1 MITILCSGSRG
12 DFQPYIALAQ
22 ELKKLGKAVRITGM
36 REFEGFVKSYGID
49 FYPIQADFKTLN
61 VDEAMLK
68 EAQSADNPLK
78 MLLTFNKMKKYGL
91 SIANEFYAACEGSEL
106 VIYHPG
112 CTIGYFAAERLG
124 IPAILSSPFPM
135 HKTKEQTSVIQYG
148 RIKASPLK
156 NIISYHMLQGML
168 WLASNNS
175 VKYLWKKE
183 FGGLPK
189 NFGKPYERHLDKS
202 HPSVISCSN
211 FVFKRPSDWN
221 ENIHQ
226 YGYWFV
232 KEQAEYTP
240 SKELEDFLN
249 FGDKPVYVGFGSV
262 FHKDQ
267 KETLSKLVIDAISKA
282 NKRGII
288 CGMGKLDNLPDNI
301 IAIDSIPHTW
311 LFEKVSAVCHHGGAG
326 TTSAGFA
333 AGVPSVIIPFANDQ
347 HAWAHRA
354 YDLGVGSKP
363 IPIKKLT
370 SDNLAE
376 AISYALQDNIVENAK
391 KLSINIST
399 ENGAR
404 ECAKVIVDSLKM

>member
-1 MITILCSGSRG
+1 
-12 DFQPYIALAQ
+12 
-22 ELKKLGKAVRITGM
+22 
-36 REFEGFVKSYGID
+36 
-49 FYPIQADFKTLN
+49 
-61 VDEAMLK
+61 
-68 EAQSADNPLK
+68 
-78 MLLTFNKMKKYGL
+78 
-91 SIANEFYAACEGSEL
+91 
-106 VIYHPG
+106 
-112 CTIGYFAAERLG
+112 
-124 IPAILSSPFPM
+124 M

-148 RIKASPLK
+148 RVKSTPFK

-189 NFGKPYERHLDKS
+189 NFGKPYERHTDKRL
-202 HPSVISCSN
+202 PAVISCSN

-232 KEQAEYTP
+232 QEPTEYTP
-240 SKELEDFLN
+240 SKELADFLSS
-249 FGDKPVYVGFGSV
+249 GKKPVYVGFGSV

-267 KETLSKLVIDAISKA
+267 KEFLSKLIIDALLKA
-282 NKRGII
+282 NRRGII

-301 IAIDSIPHTW
+301 IAIDSIPHSW

-363 IPIKKLT
+363 VPIKKLT

-376 AISYALQDNIVENAK
+376 AIKYALQDKIVQNAK
-391 KLSINIST
+391 RLAIKIST

-404 ECAKVIVDSLKM
+404 ECAKVIVDSLGR